1 MMLKET
7 KDQKLLLWPPPL
19 PTTSQPPLP
28 LQTQIHYSVKFPF
41 SLFNS
46 DETQKGR
53 QLEGKKKKQLL
64 PYQIPQ
70 SFSLYLPLVEPKID
84 IDIDM
89 MMFFDKIT
97 KSKSILYCCYFLHYK
112 NKGKRKKEGERRGVK
127 LQWWWTGNGWN
138 LWRKRKKT
146 TTTKK

>member
-1 MMLKET
+1 MK
-7 KDQKLLLWPPPL
+7 PR
-19 PTTSQPPLP
+19 
-28 LQTQIHYSVKFPF
+28 
-41 SLFNS
+41 
-46 DETQKGR
+46 KGGNWK
-53 QLEGKKKKQLL
+53 QKKKHLL

-112 NKGKRKKEGERRGVK
+112 NKGKRKKGGERRGVK

-138 LWRKRKKT
+138 L
-146 TTTKK
+146 